1 MLLAGPQVEVSPLP
15 PKLLQL
21 GARWLTM
28 IQLYR
33 NRCKP
38 TDVQPKTSQG
48 TCDASFTIK
57 CIKVLKLAIAAKWK
71 ETSELSGEAAPHQK
85 VSTI

>member
-57 CIKVLKLAIAAKWK
+57 CIKVLKLAIAAKRK
-71 ETSELSGEAAPHQK
+71 ETSKLSGEAAPHQQ
-85 VSTI
+85 VPAI